1 MEFKKISAPS
11 LKDLFIQ
18 ELESSIL
25 SGKLAVGEKLP
36 PERELA
42 DSMNVSRAV
51 VNSGVVE
58 LARRGFLAI
67 KPRVGTFVADYRRD
81 GNFETLASIMNYNG
95 GKLRDDEIKSI
106 LELAIAVDV
115 MALRLC
121 IDKITPDELSILT
134 RYAEEL
140 RSAQTQESAAE
151 LVYNFQHEFSILSGN
166 TLIPLIISSFKVPIT
181 TLWERYFTLY
191 GAEVLYQNNIKLCR
205 LIKERNLAAAEA
217 HINQVM
223 KDSINGSRPIY
234 Y

>member
-11 LKDLFIQ
+11 LKDLFIR

-51 VNSGVVE
+51 VNAGVVE
-58 LARRGFLAI
+58 LARRGFLVI

-95 GKLRDDEIKSI
+95 GKLRSEEIKSI
-106 LELAIAVDV
+106 LELAIAVDI
-115 MALRLC
+115 MALRLS
-121 IDKITPDELSILT
+121 IDTITPEEIGILT

-140 RSAQTQESAAE
+140 RSAQTPEEAAG
-151 LVYNFQHEFSILSGN
+151 LVYNFQHEFAILSGN

-181 TLWERYFTLY
+181 TLWQRYFTLY
-191 GAEVLYQNNIKLCR
+191 GAEVMYENNIGLCQ
-205 LIKERNLAAAEA
+205 LIQARDLEGAEA
-217 HINQVM
+217 HVTHVM
-223 KDSINGSRPIY
+223 MDSIHGNRPIY

>member
-25 SGKLAVGEKLP
+25 SGKLSVGEKLP

-42 DSMNVSRAV
+42 ESMNVSRAV
-51 VNSGVVE
+51 VNAGVVE
-58 LARRGFLAI
+58 LARRGFLVI

-95 GKLRDDEIKSI
+95 GKLRSAEIKSI

-121 IDKITPDELSILT
+121 INTITEEEIAILT

-140 RSAQTQESAAE
+140 RSAQRQEVAAE
-151 LVYNFQHEFSILSGN
+151 LVYNFQHEFTIISGN
-166 TLIPLIISSFKVPIT
+166 TLIPLIISSFRTPII
-181 TLWERYFTLY
+181 TLWERYYTLY
-191 GAEVLYQNNIKLCR
+191 GAEVMYENNIKLCQ
-205 LIKERNLAAAEA
+205 LIQARDLEGAEA
-217 HINQVM
+217 HVNAVM
-223 KDSINGSRPIY
+223 MDSIHGERPIY